1 MPKMISPNYFD
12 AWKSMLDIDIKTQFS
27 EVEKIILEPH
37 SSIPFLLM
45 LPNSM
50 TDV

>member
-1 MPKMISPNYFD
+1 MISPEYFD
-12 AWKSMLDIDIKTQFS
+12 IWKSMLDVDIEMQFS
-27 EVEKIILEPH
+27 EIEKIILEPH

-45 LPNSM
+45 LPHSM